1 MEDFSTRTYG
11 TSGLDNRPLF
21 GETSAKVSAAPDAGP
36 EWRVCPT
43 PRPWDPEPCWVL
55 LRPLEG
61 TCSEIPL
68 HPSQDTCLAPRLPL
82 WDRVGQ
88 EPLKIEGG
96 EKFRKFWAVRGPKRS
111 AEARSLPRLPAG
123 WSGCLHIRLST
134 WRADFQEASEAS
146 VRAQEWCL

>member
-68 HPSQDTCLAPRLPL
+68 HPSQDTCFAPRLPL

-96 EKFRKFWAVRGPKRS
+96 EKFRKFWAVRGPKRECGSPIS
-111 AEARSLPRLPAG
+111 ASPPSRV
-123 WSGCLHIRLST
+123 
-134 WRADFQEASEAS
+134 
-146 VRAQEWCL
+146 VRVFAHPLVHLAC